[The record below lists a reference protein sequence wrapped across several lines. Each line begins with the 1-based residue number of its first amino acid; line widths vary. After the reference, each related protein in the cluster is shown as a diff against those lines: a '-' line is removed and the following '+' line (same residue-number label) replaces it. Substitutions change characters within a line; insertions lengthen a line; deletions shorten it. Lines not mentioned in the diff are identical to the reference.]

1 MWYFLIKDPS
11 MLFSKIVSL
20 CCENLVLLISPAAE
34 SGASRFGFVS
44 GRAAI
49 EEDYY

>member
-1 MWYFLIKDPS
+1 MCDSLIRDPS
-11 MLFSKIVSL
+11 MLSFMIESL
-20 CCENLVLLISPAAE
+20 CCENLVLLISPAAT
-34 SGASRFGFVS
+34 SGASRFGFVF